1 MRRRIN
7 AWRRHWPSRGGH
19 LVKSSTI
26 LVGGCIIV
34 ISVSLGI
41 VLAFRLGFS
50 AQDASFAAGLAAL
63 AMILLQTLAARS
75 RERAEFQRGLDEMRR
90 ANAQA
95 LHEFDALGGQ
105 VRGLDELEARIGD
118 LERRLE
124 HGLAAE
130 LEGRIGAEI
139 EAAKA
144 SMVSEM
150 QVIEALVRQLAES
163 ILPLD
168 AAAGA
173 REPEPEEVPE
183 PQPPASPLAHLS
195 DSDVLEMVRRSIEAN
210 RVDVYLQPVVTL
222 PQRKARY
229 YEALTRLRGEGGE
242 LILPADYLRVAEP
255 AGIMPTIDNLLLFRS
270 VQIVRRLAQRNREI
284 GIFCNISAHA
294 LVDPDFFPQFVEF
307 MEHNKE
313 LAKAIIFEFPQST
326 ILGSGPLEAES
337 LAELAEYGFRFSMD
351 HVTSLD
357 MNLGELADQGFRF
370 LKVDA
375 RLLIDGGQKAGAQIH
390 PADLAHLLERY
401 GMQLIAEKIE
411 TEQAVIELLEF
422 DVPLAQGFLFSEPR
436 PVRGDLLGDGAELGQ
451 RRAAAG

>member
-183 PQPPASPLAHLS
+183 PQPPASPNEPTS
-195 DSDVLEMVRRSIEAN
+195 RFVRNGERFHALPAN
-210 RVDVYLQPVVTL
+210 TPVTA
-222 PQRKARY
+222 PPNMPKPIA
-229 YEALTRLRGEGGE
+229 AS
-242 LILPADYLRVAEP
+242 ILPIANDQPSVATVADRSAGPVIGDDSQNAITGASGTPP
-255 AGIMPTIDNLLLFRS
+255 ANNPAISGRTVTPQTGSSAPTT
-270 VQIVRRLAQRNREI
+270 E
-284 GIFCNISAHA
+284 
-294 LVDPDFFPQFVEF
+294 
-307 MEHNKE
+307 
-313 LAKAIIFEFPQST
+313 
-326 ILGSGPLEAES
+326 
-337 LAELAEYGFRFSMD
+337 
-351 HVTSLD
+351 
-357 MNLGELADQGFRF
+357 
-370 LKVDA
+370 DA
-375 RLLIDGGQKAGAQIH
+375 R
-390 PADLAHLLERY
+390 
-401 GMQLIAEKIE
+401 
-411 TEQAVIELLEF
+411 TVQAVLPLNTAATWPPA
-422 DVPLAQGFLFSEPR
+422 PLAMIQAVSTTPGITMG
-436 PVRGDLLGDGAELGQ
+436 VT
-451 RRAAAG
+451 